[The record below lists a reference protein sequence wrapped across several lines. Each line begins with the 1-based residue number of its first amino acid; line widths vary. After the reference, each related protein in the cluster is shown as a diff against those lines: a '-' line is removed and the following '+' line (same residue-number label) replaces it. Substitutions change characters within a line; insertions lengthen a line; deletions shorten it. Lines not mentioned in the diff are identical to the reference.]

1 MISLKNE
8 HGRFFNWI
16 VALIAVLLSSV
27 TAMSVGIAMFTLIDN
42 LVMATVFAGAAVV
55 LDLYKYLAWPLA
67 IGAWIHGKKISAV
80 LMVMTAI
87 TLGAISAWATYD
99 RMYSSVTASHSRYVS
114 AQIKVSQLKSQQATQ
129 LDRLK
134 LVDAETR
141 SMSEQARLLR
151 ERGMVTKAQD
161 LDALAISSAADQRQ
175 RILDSVDAIAKE
187 VSDQQAYPVPSASL
201 PAVLLTM
208 VCAGFAL
215 ALEIVPALL
224 GAALRAG
231 NKYNNGNGSVAES
244 TLMPCLGESGVET
257 EPPALT
263 TVAIAEP
270 VTLATGLEAR
280 ITLPVAMTT
289 GQQQDLFGTDDSR
302 LMQTLISMTQSTK
315 PGTPIKVRDFT
326 AAARVGNRRTIKLF
340 HAAMEVGLLKRTS
353 VGYVAA

>member
-8 HGRFFNWI
+8 QGRFFTWI

-42 LVMATVFAGAAVV
+42 LFMATVFAGAAVV

-67 IGAWIHGKKISAV
+67 IGAWIHGKKISAL

-99 RMYSSVTASHSRYVS
+99 RMYSSVTASHSRYLS
-114 AQIKVSQLKSQQATQ
+114 AQIKISQLKSQQATE

-187 VSDQQAYPVPSASL
+187 VSDQQAHPVPSASL

-231 NKYNNGNGSVAES
+231 NKDNNGNGSVAES
-244 TLMPCLGESGVET
+244 TLIPCLGESGVET

-270 VTLATGLEAR
+270 VTIATGLEAQ

-289 GQQQDLFGTDDSR
+289 GQQQDLFGADDSR